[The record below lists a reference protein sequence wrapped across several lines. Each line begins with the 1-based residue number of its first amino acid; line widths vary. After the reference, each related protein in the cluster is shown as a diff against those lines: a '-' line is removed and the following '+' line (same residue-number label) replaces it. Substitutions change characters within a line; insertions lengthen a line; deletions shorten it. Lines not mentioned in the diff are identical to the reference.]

1 MKYSMTLLAILL
13 SGMLSV
19 VHANTAGIQGNVV
32 STLVADQDRWGGC
45 MARLSKP
52 IASVGVDCPGEW
64 VSFSCSGIYT
74 RKEIAYRMFD
84 MAQLALTK
92 NHQIA
97 VYVDDTQ
104 KHNGYCYANRVD
116 LVK

>member
-13 SGMLSV
+13 PGMLSV
-19 VHANTAGIQGNVV
+19 GHASTAGIQAHVLN
-32 STLVADQDRWGGC
+32 TLLADQDRWGGC
-45 MARLSKP
+45 MAKLSKP

-64 VSFSCSGIYT
+64 VSFSCSGIFT

-84 MAQLALTK
+84 TAQLAFTK
-92 NHQIA
+92 KHQIA

-104 KHNGYCYANRVD
+104 KHNGYCYANRID
-116 LVK
+116 LLK